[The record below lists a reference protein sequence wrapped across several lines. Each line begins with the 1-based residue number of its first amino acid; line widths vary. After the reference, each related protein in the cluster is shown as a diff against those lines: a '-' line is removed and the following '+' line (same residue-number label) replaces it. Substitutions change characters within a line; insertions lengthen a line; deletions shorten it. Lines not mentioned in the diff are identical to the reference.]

1 MIRAFKLS
9 PFVICTSVSLLV
21 IGELALGTSLY
32 FTAMMAI
39 ALLSIGVTYNLLGG
53 VSSFSGII
61 FTGFALCTIVISQ
74 FAKVLLFEAA
84 DKNLEVPQLT
94 ISLYAVFFLSAMVGT
109 FLFGK
114 VRLRLPSPA
123 ESLTGA
129 QTSLL
134 YGVAFSVGLVSTIVF
149 ETYVMNSAQSNYNSA
164 QGYGLAFAP
173 LLLFSLVIAI
183 DRRIRLTGGQHS
195 IDLFVL
201 IPWIALIL
209 FGFFDTSRGGMI
221 RPTVVY
227 FFACYCRGYR
237 LAKRHYLV
245 IASGIVLFFY
255 FIAPLELFTRGFI
268 FDQPLSARIYIAFHV
283 LATHHD
289 PTELRNAANQGS
301 QGGNAVRQDYYSR
314 PGTYVLSRL
323 SLIRADSSLIETCSH
338 GFHYGFASAKIG
350 LLQSIPSFLYKNKQR
365 DTTAAN
371 YLAGVVEG
379 GDNPNHL
386 SPTFSAVA
394 DSYGA
399 FGWFG
404 VVFAPL
410 FLFPMAFIV
419 YESVFDFSRPW
430 GTVALGVLLVSFSE
444 TSFTGLL
451 LLILRT
457 PISLILLSYLVV
469 GLVKMVPTRG
479 EKAIGLRP
487 GSPNLEENS
496 L

>member
-21 IGELALGTSLY
+21 IGELVVGTSLY

-53 VSSFSGII
+53 LSSFSGII
-61 FTGFALCTIVISQ
+61 FTFFALCTIVISQ
-74 FAKVLLFEAA
+74 FAKVLLLEAA

-94 ISLYAVFFLSAMVGT
+94 ISLYAVFYLSAMVGT

-114 VRLRLPSPA
+114 VRLRLPRPA

-134 YGVAFSVGLVSTIVF
+134 YGIALSVGLVSTIVF
-149 ETYVMNSAQSNYNSA
+149 ETYVTNSAQSNYNSA
-164 QGYGLAFAP
+164 QGAGLAFAP

-183 DRRIRLTGGQHS
+183 DNRIKLTGGKHS
-195 IDLFVL
+195 VDLFVL
-201 IPWIALIL
+201 IPAIALVL

-221 RPTVVY
+221 RPAVVY

-255 FIAPLELFTRGFI
+255 FIAPLELFTRSFT
-268 FDQPLSARIYIAFHV
+268 FDQPLRARIYIAFHV
-283 LATHHD
+283 LATHLD
-289 PTELRNAANQGS
+289 PTELRNSANQAY
-301 QGGNAVRQDYYSR
+301 QGGSSAREEYYSR

-323 SLIRADSSLIETCSH
+323 SLIRADSNLIEACSN
-338 GFHYGFASAKIG
+338 GSHYGFASAKIA
-350 LLQSIPSFLYKNKQR
+350 LLQNIPSFLYKGKRR
-365 DTTAAN
+365 DIGAGD
-371 YLAGVVEG
+371 YLASIVAG
-379 GDNPNHL
+379 GDMESL
-386 SPTFSAVA
+386 QFPTFSAVA

-399 FGWFG
+399 FGWLG
-404 VVFAPL
+404 VVLVPL

-419 YESVFDFSRPW
+419 YESIFDFSRPW
-430 GTVALGVLLVSFSE
+430 GTVALGMLLLTFSE
-444 TSFTGLL
+444 TSFSGLL

-457 PISLILLSYLVV
+457 PVYLVLLSYLVV
-469 GLVKMVPTRG
+469 GLVKMVPIRG
-479 EKAIGLRP
+479 DKATGLRP
-487 GSPNLEENS
+487 GSPNLEESS